1 MISIQR
7 LRCIKLFSLL
17 FYIPFL
23 FSSFFFLQLNLT
35 IREVNKIESRR
46 YFSLTLRH
54 CDSFNSR
61 VIWSYDQRDIRNGW
75 LSVEIG
81 NDHYDDATRVS

>member
-7 LRCIKLFSLL
+7 LRCVKLFSLFSYTL
-17 FYIPFL
+17 PF
-23 FSSFFFLQLNLT
+23 FIVFFLQLNLM

-81 NDHYDDATRVS
+81 NGRYDDATRVS

>member
-1 MISIQR
+1 M
-7 LRCIKLFSLL
+7 
-17 FYIPFL
+17 
-23 FSSFFFLQLNLT
+23 

-81 NDHYDDATRVS
+81 NHHYDDATRVS

>member
-7 LRCIKLFSLL
+7 LRCIKLFSL
-17 FYIPFL
+17 
-23 FSSFFFLQLNLT
+23 FSYTFSFFIVFFLQLNPM

-61 VIWSYDQRDIRNGW
+61 VIWSYDQRDIRNRW

-81 NDHYDDATRVS
+81 NHHYDDATRVS